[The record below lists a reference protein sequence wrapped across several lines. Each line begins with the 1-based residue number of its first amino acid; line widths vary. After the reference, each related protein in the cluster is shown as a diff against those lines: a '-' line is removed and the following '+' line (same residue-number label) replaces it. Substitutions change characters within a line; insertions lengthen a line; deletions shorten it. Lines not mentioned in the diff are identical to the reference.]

1 MKKVMPTY
9 AAYTQEDM
17 DALYGTRPATTT
29 QQPIECPDGY
39 MPYTIEAGD
48 TLRSIATAR
57 GITVTEL
64 LFYNTSLN
72 PYGYK
77 KGDVI
82 CVPDT
87 TNSASAQAGPK
98 VQSVF
103 EAQSAAKERPIVTPR
118 ATVPTNPTFPTPTL
132 PVLPTAPEPETTE
145 PETTEPEITFP
156 TPTLPVLPT
165 APVPEVIQPEITF
178 PTPTLPVLPTA
189 PLPEIT
195 FPTPTLPVVPPSA
208 FCNNGNGVLYT
219 VAAGDTLRSIAQK
232 YGITLN
238 ALLAANPGQ
247 NNNRLVIGQT
257 LCIPF
262 ASNSGSGTCD
272 TCCPV
277 GTRSVRIASINF
289 TDYMVDYVI
298 SYAALSAANP
308 NTDLD
313 NLVPGRVLCIP
324 PVGSRGNCASGVGTQ
339 EILTE
344 LTAAQL
350 AEQLHVSFAQLMR
363 YNPTYTPNDFSVGR
377 IICVPPAEY

>member
-29 QQPIECPDGY
+29 QQPVECPDGY

-48 TLRSIATAR
+48 TLRSIAAAR

-64 LFYNTSLN
+64 LFYNTALN

-82 CVPDT
+82 CVPDAT
-87 TNSASAQAGPK
+87 SSASAQTGPRE
-98 VQSVF
+98 QSVF

-132 PVLPTAPEPETTE
+132 PVLPTAPEPEPTE

-165 APVPEVIQPEITF
+165 APLPEVTE
-178 PTPTLPVLPTA
+178 
-189 PLPEIT
+189 PEIT

-219 VAAGDTLRSIAQK
+219 VVAGDTLRSIAQK

-262 ASNSGSGTCD
+262 SSTGTCE

-277 GTRSVRIASINF
+277 GSQSVRIASINF

-324 PVGSRGNCASGVGTQ
+324 PVGSRGTCASGVGTQ

-363 YNPTYTPNDFSVGR
+363 YNPTYTPNDFTVGR